1 MDRFASLN
9 ILQYCCF
16 TVFFI
21 Q

>member
-21 Q
+21 K